1 MDSAKYTARQL
12 LIKNKC
18 LFFCCILFIMLSLFM
33 TCYLFFFRTITIDV
47 TKHAEIVYNGES
59 GSATVTASNGA
70 MNLNQRTQEFLDSI
84 TYQITPKNNIANGTI
99 IQIQAQYDENLAKQY
114 HIEVINETREIE
126 VKGLAERYADVEQ
139 IDQDYLKKMDQ
150 YADRY
155 FKNNEKAIL
164 EDDFTEFYAGSEREY
179 IGKTRK
185 FRVFLQALNREN
197 KDKIVDVYCLRAKG
211 MINTATDHE
220 ALEEKEIEI
229 YYMLTF
235 DDINSAKQLREENV
249 FGEKIIGI
257 AVNTQ
262 DDLVQVLHQK
272 YLLSYRI
279 SLME

>member
-211 MINTATDHE
+211 MINPATDHE

>member
-139 IDQDYLKKMDQ
+139 IDQD
-150 YADRY
+150 
-155 FKNNEKAIL
+155 
-164 EDDFTEFYAGSEREY
+164 DFTEFYAGSEREY